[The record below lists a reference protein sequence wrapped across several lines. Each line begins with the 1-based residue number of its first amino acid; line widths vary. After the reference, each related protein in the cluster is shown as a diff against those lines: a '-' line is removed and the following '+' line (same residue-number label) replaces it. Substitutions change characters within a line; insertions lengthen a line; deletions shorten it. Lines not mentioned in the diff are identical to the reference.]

1 MNVAHDAWNDL
12 DELYEVDES
21 AAYAIDVFLEEAA
34 DSQVILE
41 RLAEIQ
47 HYRSYA
53 LEGDW
58 DYDIKRWVALWSRY
72 ALLRVRLYDVPG
84 EAANYRIIYAFHPF
98 ERRIYILGIVA
109 RTFDY
114 DPEHPISKRIIAV
127 YRSLDLS

>member
-1 MNVAHDAWNDL
+1 MNVANDAWNDL
-12 DELYEVDES
+12 DALYEVDEA

-58 DYDIKRWVALWSRY
+58 DYDIKRWVELWSRY

-84 EAANYRIIYAFHPF
+84 EAASYRIIYAFHPF